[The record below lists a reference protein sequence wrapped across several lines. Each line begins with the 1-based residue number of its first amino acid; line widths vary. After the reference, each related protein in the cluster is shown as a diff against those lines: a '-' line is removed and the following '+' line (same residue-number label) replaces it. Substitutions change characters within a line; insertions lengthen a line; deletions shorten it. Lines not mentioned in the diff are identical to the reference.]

1 METYLADKV
10 SLSSGELVEIGMS
23 DLESHPIETLRKIYR
38 EIDLSRGPTEVIC
51 DCGTARG
58 ASWGADDRIVF
69 AGNDRGLWRVAAT
82 QVLLDGFIARPD
94 GALARRRSLR
104 RALRELSS
112 GPRARREAVPMR
124 RSSDG
129 IGDPI
134 CFIDGHGSLLAAQ
147 FSELTLSQVA

>member
-58 ASWGADDRIVF
+58 EADLHQAGAQLVAYLEGGAKAGRWGA
-69 AGNDRGLWRVAAT
+69 
-82 QVLLDGFIARPD
+82 
-94 GALARRRSLR
+94 R
-104 RALRELSS
+104 RAWSAGRLI
-112 GPRARREAVPMR
+112 A
-124 RSSDG
+124 
-129 IGDPI
+129 
-134 CFIDGHGSLLAAQ
+134 
-147 FSELTLSQVA
+147 